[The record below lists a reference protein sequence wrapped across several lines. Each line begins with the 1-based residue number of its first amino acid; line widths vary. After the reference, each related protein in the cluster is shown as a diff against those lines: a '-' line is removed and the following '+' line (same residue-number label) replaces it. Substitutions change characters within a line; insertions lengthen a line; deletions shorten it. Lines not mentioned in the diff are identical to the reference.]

1 MLSLENILIRPL
13 LTEKLS
19 KMTEDNN
26 FYGFQVAAKSNK
38 HQIKMAIEKLFDVK
52 VLEIKTTTLP
62 GKSKRHRN
70 GVKKLSNFKK
80 AYVKVKEGQKIEFF
94 RGI

>member
-1 MLSLENILIRPL
+1 MLGLENILIKPL

-19 KMTEDNN
+19 KMTENN
-26 FYGFQVAAKSNK
+26 NYYGFQVALKSNK
-38 HQIKMAIEKLFDVK
+38 HQIKSAIEKLFDVK
-52 VLEIKTTTLP
+52 VVEVKTAILP
-62 GKSKRHRN
+62 GKTKRHRQ
-70 GVKKLSNFKK
+70 GIKKLSNLKK